1 MSGIQLEHV
10 EYCFCKI
17 VSLFLSLSV
26 FQISNDDCICKCCGA
41 PFKYL
46 MMTVFVSAVVHPS
59 NLEVHP
65 NVVLIFVLQ
74 RAASRSLAAL
84 QQRRQ
89 QIISQ
94 LEKVVGKSAASVI
107 SSSAGSQA
115 RVVRTVLIANTVF
128 SLTE

>member
-1 MSGIQLEHV
+1 MLSSVFVRLLV
-10 EYCFCKI
+10 CFCPC
-17 VSLFLSLSV
+17 LY
-26 FQISNDDCICKCCGA
+26 
-41 PFKYL
+41 FKYL
-46 MMTVFVSAVVHPS
+46 MMTVFVHLAVHPS

-74 RAASRSLAAL
+74 RVASRSLAAL

-94 LEKVVGKSAASVI
+94 LEKVVGKSAASAI

-115 RVVRTVLIANTVF
+115 RVVRTVLIAIA
-128 SLTE
+128 LTE

>member
-1 MSGIQLEHV
+1 
-10 EYCFCKI
+10 
-17 VSLFLSLSV
+17 
-26 FQISNDDCICKCCGA
+26 
-41 PFKYL
+41 
-46 MMTVFVSAVVHPS
+46 MTVFVSLVVHPS

-74 RAASRSLAAL
+74 RVASRSLAAL

-94 LEKVVGKSAASVI
+94 LEKVVGKSAASAI

-115 RVVRTVLIANTVF
+115 RVVRTVLIANTVIT
-128 SLTE
+128 LTE

>member
-1 MSGIQLEHV
+1 MV
-10 EYCFCKI
+10 
-17 VSLFLSLSV
+17 
-26 FQISNDDCICKCCGA
+26 
-41 PFKYL
+41 
-46 MMTVFVSAVVHPS
+46 TVFVSLAVCPS
-59 NLEVHP
+59 NLEVRP

-74 RAASRSLAAL
+74 RVASRSLAAL

-115 RVVRTVLIANTVF
+115 RVVRTVLIANTVIA
-128 SLTE
+128 LTE

>member
-1 MSGIQLEHV
+1 MLSIVFVRLLV
-10 EYCFCKI
+10 CFYPYLYFI
-17 VSLFLSLSV
+17 
-26 FQISNDDCICKCCGA
+26 
-41 PFKYL
+41 YL
-46 MMTVFVSAVVHPS
+46 MLTVFVSVEVHPS

-74 RAASRSLAAL
+74 RVASRSLAAL

-94 LEKVVGKSAASVI
+94 LEKVVGKSAASAI

-115 RVVRTVLIANTVF
+115 RVVRTVLIAHTVIA
-128 SLTE
+128 LTE